1 METRENTDY
10 EDNARE
16 RGFVYVGARRMD
28 GKSAKWEENF
38 ELRVDFES
46 FDRSFSRRGYK
57 NFPFVEQGRT

>member
-10 EDNARE
+10 EDNASE

-38 ELRVDFES
+38 ELTSNLSIALFRAAVIKIF
-46 FDRSFSRRGYK
+46 RL
-57 NFPFVEQGRT
+57 

>member
-38 ELRVDFES
+38 DLRA
-46 FDRSFSRRGYK
+46 FDRSFSRHGYK

>member
-38 ELRVDFES
+38 ELTSNLSIALFRAAVIKIF
-46 FDRSFSRRGYK
+46 RL
-57 NFPFVEQGRT
+57 